1 MSPEEGRVICHMMTA
16 QMEQQLE
23 TGYFSSFLHVIIFH
37 TSE

>member
-16 QMEQQLE
+16 QMAQQLE